1 MGKAYMAPKM
11 RALSELDFSKYEI
24 FSFDKLNS
32 TCLKR
37 HLES

>member
-1 MGKAYMAPKM
+1 MGSLYAPKM
-11 RALSELDFSKYEI
+11 QALSELDFSCKYKI

-37 HLES
+37 HLEG